1 MVKTTKLEVTEI
13 DLQELRSRG
22 YRVWGL
28 DVGAAVLVIWE
39 DGYTPTAKEE
49 AEVLDLLKQKKEY
62 TKGSVTAD
70 DKEKV
75 AKLLNKKPEDIE

>member
-28 DVGAAVLVIWE
+28 DVGDAVLVIWE

-49 AEVLDLLKQKKEY
+49 DEVLNLLKQKKEY
-62 TKGSVTAD
+62 KKGILTQE

-75 AKLLNKKPEDIE
+75 AVLLNKKIEEIE